1 MTDVSEPTDV
11 IFIWPEGNSPW
22 GGNLVFPLYDTYIG
36 QAMENSKRSS
46 LGLDISKFSV
56 LRSSLEERRVG
67 FNFESRDQEKEQHL
81 H

>member
-22 GGNLVFPLYDTYIG
+22 GGNLVFPPYDTYIG

>member
-1 MTDVSEPTDV
+1 MSVNLLMSYLSDLRGIRPEAG
-11 IFIWPEGNSPW
+11 IWYSP
-22 GGNLVFPLYDTYIG
+22 PYDTYIG

-67 FNFESRDQEKEQHL
+67 FNFESRDQEKKLHL